1 MEGLEV
7 VIYIEK
13 KHSQCKQAVLFNV
26 STGMYKTS
34 CSNT

>member
-13 KHSQCKQAVLFNV
+13 KQAVLLNV